1 MARDRGRSDAL
12 ELLGLAQRAGA
23 VERGVDAARRAVRE
37 GRARLIIFADDASAT
52 QLRKLT
58 GLLEHRPVPRRR
70 VADRAA
76 LGAALGAPP
85 VSAVA
90 ITRSEFAEWMLERL
104 PEGEGNAD
112 AQDARHD
119 VTRDLTC
126 SDESGV

>member
-1 MARDRGRSDAL
+1 MERDRERSDAL

-37 GRARLIIFADDASAT
+37 GRARLILLADDASAT

-70 VADRAA
+70 VAGRAA
-76 LGAALGAPP
+76 LGAALGVAP

-90 ITRSEFAEWMLERL
+90 ITRSEFAESMLRRL
-104 PEGEGNAD
+104 PED
-112 AQDARHD
+112 AGSTD
-119 VTRDLTC
+119 VP
-126 SDESGV
+126 DEDSGA

>member
-1 MARDRGRSDAL
+1 VERDRQRSDAL

-23 VERGVDAARRAVRE
+23 VERGVDAARRALRE
-37 GRARLIIFADDASAT
+37 GRARLILFADDASAT

-70 VADRAA
+70 IADRAA

-90 ITRSEFAEWMLERL
+90 ITRSEFAESMLRKL
-104 PEGEGNAD
+104 PERDGSV
-112 AQDARHD
+112 D
-119 VTRDLTC
+119 VTQ
-126 SDESGV
+126 SDESGA

>member
-1 MARDRGRSDAL
+1 MERDPTKSDAL
-12 ELLGLAQRAGA
+12 ELLGLAHRAGA

-37 GRARLIIFADDASAT
+37 GRARLILFADDASAT

-70 VADRAA
+70 VADRVA

-90 ITRSEFAEWMLERL
+90 ITRSEFAESILRRF
-104 PEGEGNAD
+104 PED
-112 AQDARHD
+112 AENGDLQDAKRG
-119 VTRDLTC
+119 VGS
-126 SDESGV
+126 SDESGE